1 MSNIPQQIGNYL
13 LEREIGRGGSG
24 VVWLARHA
32 SLEERRVAVKI
43 LTDYNREAILRFQR
57 EAAIACR
64 LQHPHI
70 VQVYDHGQDTTVYYT
85 VMEYIHG
92 GSLRLLIEKQGRLA
106 ATEAMPILK
115 QIATA
120 LDYAHA
126 RQVIHRDVSP
136 GNILIE
142 QASGRALL
150 TDFGIARQPDKS
162 ITVTH
167 HIMGT
172 PGFASPEHV
181 HSATSVTHLSDVFGL
196 GAVFYFMLSGELPW
210 QDERL
215 PLERVFPAPVPLRER
230 GVTNLPSD
238 IDRVLQT
245 MLANDPAKRFPSAG
259 AAVAELER
267 IFVRHESVTQ
277 ISTPAA
283 ADAGN
288 GKHPAITVVSAGIEQ
303 NAVETALGPDL
314 VRAPVARAHQRAD
327 DLRRPEFIAG
337 LLNTWAAQSRLKMR
351 RQLLGRMARL
361 HKVSSRNVYYYR
373 LRVLYERRE
382 KPVPIE
388 QPDLNAEVF
397 PLEPE
402 VDRWQVPLPPIKDFS
417 PAQGKPVVLPG
428 STRVVTCANCSG
440 KGKIVCPRCKGRQR
454 IRVPREL
461 VLPDAARRNRPEARS
476 IAAEVT
482 TQAPGNPAAGRR
494 GAAGGAPAPTAGDE
508 PTLVPCPN
516 CDGQGGIRCDRCN
529 GVGRLIQRNVFRWE
543 RRQQEFARQDD
554 LPDIDENWLHQ
565 NFEANAIYC
574 EQAGAGFRPEWSNV
588 PALRNLITAAQA
600 QADDQNRV
608 VLSEVTIHFIPV
620 SDIVFDLG
628 HYDPNN
634 PDDRGLYKLSIYGF
648 ENYIPPDWRFLNWER
663 VIYLCAISFISIIA
677 VIFGIFAII

>member
-24 VVWLARHA
+24 VVWLARHV
-32 SLEERRVAVKI
+32 SLEERRVAIKI
-43 LTDYNREAILRFQR
+43 LTDYSRESILRFQR

-64 LQHPHI
+64 LQHPNI
-70 VQVYDHGQDTTVYYT
+70 VQVYDHGQDNTVYYT

-92 GSLRLLIEKQGRLA
+92 GSLRLMIEKQGRLA
-106 ATEAMPILK
+106 GSEAMAILK
-115 QIATA
+115 QIAAA
-120 LDYAHA
+120 LDYAHS

-142 QASGRALL
+142 QSSGRALL
-150 TDFGIARQPDKS
+150 TDFGIARQPDQS

-172 PGFASPEHV
+172 PGFYSPEHMQ
-181 HSATSVTHLSDVFGL
+181 SATSVTHLSDVFGL
-196 GAVFYFMLSGELPW
+196 GAVLYFMLSAESPW
-210 QDERL
+210 KDAIL
-215 PLERVFPAPVPLRER
+215 PLERVFPTPVPLRER
-230 GVTNLPSD
+230 GVTSLPTD

-245 MLANDPAKRFPSAG
+245 MLANDPAKRFPSTG

-267 IFVRHESVTQ
+267 IFVRHENVTQ
-277 ISTPAA
+277 INSPDP
-283 ADAGN
+283 ADAGDGQN
-288 GKHPAITVVSAGIEQ
+288 PSITVVSAGIEQ

-314 VRAPVARAHQRAD
+314 VRAPVARAHQRAE

-337 LLNTWAAQSRLKMR
+337 LLDDWAAQSRFKMR
-351 RQLLGRMARL
+351 RQLLGRLARL

-382 KPVPIE
+382 KPMSVE
-388 QPDLNAEVF
+388 QPDLKAEVF

-402 VDRWQVPLPPIKDFS
+402 VDRWQVPLPPVKDFS
-417 PAQGKPVVLPG
+417 QNQGKPVILPG
-428 STRVVTCANCSG
+428 STRVITCANCSG

-461 VLPDAARRNRPEARS
+461 VQPESARRSRPEARS
-476 IAAEVT
+476 IAAEIAT
-482 TQAPGNPAAGRR
+482 EAPGNSPTGRR
-494 GAAGGAPAPTAGDE
+494 GTSSGPAVPTAGDE
-508 PTLVPCPN
+508 PTLVPCPD
-516 CDGQGGIRCDRCN
+516 CSGQGGVRCDRCS
-529 GVGRLIQRNVFRWE
+529 GVGRLIQRSVFRWD
-543 RRQQEFARQDD
+543 RRQQEFAVQDD
-554 LPDIDENWLHQ
+554 LPEIDETWLHQ

-574 EQAGAGFRPEWSNV
+574 ERASAGFRPEWKNV
-588 PALRNLITAAQA
+588 PALSDLIAEAQA
-600 QADDQNRV
+600 KADDQNRI

-628 HYDPNN
+628 NYDPNN
-634 PDDRGLYKLSIYGF
+634 PDDRGLFKLSIYGF

-663 VIYLCAISFISIIA
+663 VLYICAISFISIIA
-677 VIFGIFAII
+677 VIFGVFAII

>member
-64 LQHPHI
+64 LQHPNI
-70 VQVYDHGQDTTVYYT
+70 VQVYDHGQATSIYYT
-85 VMEYIHG
+85 VMEYVHG
-92 GSLRLLIEKQGRLA
+92 GSLRLMLEKQGRLG
-106 ATEAMPILK
+106 ATEAMHILR
-115 QIATA
+115 QIAAA

-142 QASGRALL
+142 QSSGRALL
-150 TDFGIARQPDKS
+150 TDFGIAREPDKS

-172 PGFASPEHV
+172 PGFASPEHMQ
-181 HSATSVTHLSDVFGL
+181 SATSVTHLSDVFSL
-196 GAVFYFMLSGELPW
+196 GAVFYLMLSGELPW

-215 PLERVFPAPVPLRER
+215 PLERVFPAPVPLRDR
-230 GVTNLPSD
+230 GVANLPTD
-238 IDRVLQT
+238 LDRVLQT
-245 MLANDPAKRFPSAG
+245 MLANDPAKRFPGAG

-267 IFVRHESVTQ
+267 IFVRHEHVTQ
-277 ISTPAA
+277 VNAPAA
-283 ADAGN
+283 ADSGD
-288 GKHPAITVVSAGIEQ
+288 GKHTSITAVFAGIEQ

-314 VRAPVARAHQRAD
+314 VRAPVAQAHQRAD

-337 LLNTWAAQSRLKMR
+337 LLDDWAAQSRFKMR
-351 RQLLGRMARL
+351 HQLLGRLARL
-361 HKVSSRNVYYYR
+361 HKVSSRNVYFYH

-382 KPVPIE
+382 KPVPVE
-388 QPDLNAEVF
+388 HPDLKAEVF

-402 VDRWQVPLPPIKDFS
+402 VDRWQVPLPPVKDFS
-417 PAQGKPVVLPG
+417 QNQGKPVVLPG

-454 IRVPREL
+454 IRLSREL
-461 VLPDAARRNRPEARS
+461 VAPDAARRRRPEARS
-476 IAAEVT
+476 VAAQVATE
-482 TQAPGNPAAGRR
+482 APRGSPTGRR
-494 GAAGGAPAPTAGDE
+494 GPPAGTAAPPAGDE

-516 CDGQGGIRCDRCN
+516 CDGQGGIRCDRCS
-529 GVGRLIQRNVFRWE
+529 GIGRLVQRSVFRWE
-543 RRQQEFARQDD
+543 RRQLEFDAQDNLSDLDEDWLRQ
-554 LPDIDENWLHQ
+554 H
-565 NFEANAIYC
+565 FKTSAIYC
-574 EQAGAGFRPEWSNV
+574 EQASAGFRPEWHNV
-588 PALRNLITAAQA
+588 PALRALLADAQA
-600 QADDQNRV
+600 QVDDQNRI
-608 VLSEVTIHFIPV
+608 VLSEVSIHFVPV

-628 HYDPNN
+628 NYDPHE

-663 VIYLCAISFISIIA
+663 VIYICAISFISIIA
-677 VIFGIFAII
+677 VIFGVFAFI